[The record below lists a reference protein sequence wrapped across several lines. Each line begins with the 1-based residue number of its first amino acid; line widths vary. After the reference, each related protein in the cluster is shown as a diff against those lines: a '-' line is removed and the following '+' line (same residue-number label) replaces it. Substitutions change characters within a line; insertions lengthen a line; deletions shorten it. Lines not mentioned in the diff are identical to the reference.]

1 MCGILAVVG
10 GPLPVAPETAE
21 AALDLLRHRGPDDR
35 GVWTSDACWLGS
47 RRLAILDTS
56 TRGHQPMVDEAS
68 GAVIVFNGEIYNYVE
83 LRDELERDGVAF
95 RSGCD
100 TEVLLKAYV
109 QWGTETLARLNGMWA
124 FAIWDPSTR
133 SVFFARDR
141 LGVKPYAYTLA
152 QERLSLASEPKAL
165 LALYPQLRRA
175 DEQSLYEFLALG
187 RLHASNRS
195 MYDGVSVLPPGHA
208 GVFRVGDDKPRI
220 WRYWSL
226 PAAREPDDGDPV
238 ERFSEL
244 LGDAIRLR
252 MRSDVPVGVTVSGGL
267 DSTAVLH
274 GAATSLPDDGR
285 LRAFT
290 SVFATNGGPARDER
304 QWAEIAARPYS
315 RVALEHVP
323 VAANWLETLERM
335 MWHLDAPTSS
345 PAAASLWTIV
355 QAARSRGIKVLL
367 EGQGA
372 DELLG
377 GYVQY
382 AALALARNGGT
393 SAGERI
399 RAMRRYA
406 ATFGPSTI
414 ALWTARERFPRL
426 RHLYRTRR
434 GTGSTLSPAFAGRF
448 PTDTRLPATS
458 LGQRLID
465 DLSRDVLPALLHYGD
480 AVSMAH
486 SVETRQPFLDYRLV
500 EFSTALPDDWKV
512 GHGETK
518 RILRAHLRAIGHQR
532 IAERSDKLGF
542 PTPVWSWLM
551 ADDARVSH
559 ELLLDPN
566 ARVRPYCSRSQVAAL
581 IARAR
586 RERRT
591 GADHLFRLLATEIWL
606 RRCIG

>member
-10 GPLPVAPETAE
+10 GPLPVAPE
-21 AALDLLRHRGPDDR
+21 AADVSLDLLRHRGPDDR

-56 TRGHQPMVDEAS
+56 PRGHQPMVDEAS

-83 LRDELERDGVAF
+83 LRSELERDGVAF

-109 QWGTETLARLNGMWA
+109 QWGTEALARLNGMWA

-141 LGVKPYAYTLA
+141 FGVKPFAYTLA

-187 RLHASNRS
+187 RLHTSSRS

-208 GVFRVGDDKPRI
+208 GVFRVGDDTPRI

-274 GAATSLPDDGR
+274 GAATSLPEEGM

-290 SVFATNGGPARDER
+290 SVFATSGGPMRDER
-304 QWAEIAARPYS
+304 QWAEIAVRPYS

-355 QAARSRGIKVLL
+355 HAARSRGIKVLL

-382 AALALARNGGT
+382 AALALARNGGS
-393 SAGERI
+393 SAGKRI
-399 RAMRRYA
+399 RELRRYA
-406 ATFGPSTI
+406 ATFGLSTI
-414 ALWTARERFPRL
+414 ALWTARERFPQL
-426 RHLYRTRR
+426 RHLYRRRR

-448 PTDTRLPATS
+448 LADTRLPAAS

-500 EFSTALPDDWKV
+500 ELCTALPDDWKV

-518 RILRAHLRAIGHQR
+518 RVLRAHLRSIGHQR
-532 IAERSDKLGF
+532 IAERTDKLGF
-542 PTPVWSWLM
+542 PTPVWTWLM
-551 ADDARVSH
+551 ADDARLPR
-559 ELLLDPN
+559 ELLLDPS
-566 ARVRPYCSRSQVAAL
+566 ARIQPYCSRPQVAAL

-591 GADHLFRLLATEIWL
+591 GADHLFRLLATEMWL
-606 RRCIG
+606 RTCIG